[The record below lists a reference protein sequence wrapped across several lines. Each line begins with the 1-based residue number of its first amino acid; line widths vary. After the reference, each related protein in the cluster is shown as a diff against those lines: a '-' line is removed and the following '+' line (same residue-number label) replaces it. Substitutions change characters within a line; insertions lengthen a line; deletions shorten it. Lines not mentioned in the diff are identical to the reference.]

1 MSLPSLRG
9 SSADASDPIE
19 TASLDELRALQLA
32 RLKQALAHAATIPH
46 YRKKF
51 SAAGV
56 APGDLKNLDGLKS
69 FPFTNKDDLRQNYPF
84 GIYILEVTRPGQLYE
99 LEVIVETRAVVAP
112 EAARGLADRAV
123 HLIKTHVGLTASVR
137 AVAPGSVERS
147 QGKAKR
153 VIDKRPR
160 L

>member
-9 SSADASDPIE
+9 SSANASDPIE

-32 RLKQALAHAATIPH
+32 RLKLALAHAATIPH

-56 APGDLKNLDGLKS
+56 APGDLKNLDGLKF

-84 GIYILEVTRPGQLYE
+84 GMFAVPQGRRSRSRVPFAPTH
-99 LEVIVETRAVVAP
+99 RAP
-112 EAARGLADRAV
+112 RREGRRGAAIPAATWNCGRR
-123 HLIKTHVGLTASVR
+123 
-137 AVAPGSVERS
+137 
-147 QGKAKR
+147 
-153 VIDKRPR
+153 
-160 L
+160 